1 MEKILITGS
10 NGQLGSEFKSL
21 ANSFS
26 EFAFTFS
33 DRSDFDITDLDSV
46 REFVQKRAFAIII
59 NCAAYTAVD
68 KAETE
73 KDLAYSINA
82 KATGNL
88 ALAAKEFNVKFVH
101 VSTDFVFDGSI
112 ARPLIENDEVNPLN
126 VYGSSKLEGEKLAFD
141 KNPDSLII
149 RTSWVYSSF
158 GNNFVK
164 TIIRLCKERESLNI
178 IFDQIGT
185 PTYAKD
191 LAQVILKI
199 VGGKD
204 WVPGI
209 YHYSNEGVASWY
221 DFSIAIRD
229 LSGLKTLIFPIET
242 SQYPTPAIRPK
253 YSVLNKK
260 KVKDTFKLSIPYWR
274 DSLSECLRLLN
285 S

>member
-1 MEKILITGS
+1 MENILITGS
-10 NGQLGSEFKSL
+10 NGQLGTEFKSL
-21 ANSFS
+21 ANSFP
-26 EFAFTFS
+26 EFVFTFT
-33 DRSDFDITDLDSV
+33 DRSDFDIAALDSV
-46 REFVQKRAFAIII
+46 KEFIQKGAFTIII

-68 KAETE
+68 KAEAE
-73 KDLAYSINA
+73 KDMAYSING

-88 ALAAKEFNVKFVH
+88 ALAAKEFNIKFVH

-126 VYGSSKLEGEKLAFD
+126 VYGSSKLEGEKLAFE
-141 KNPDSLII
+141 KNRDSLVI

-178 IFDQIGT
+178 IYDQIGT

-191 LAQVILKI
+191 LASAILNI
-199 VGGKD
+199 VGGKE

-221 DFSIAIRD
+221 DFAIAIRD
-229 LSGLKTLIFPIET
+229 IYGLKTNILPIET
-242 SQYPTPAIRPK
+242 SQYPTPATRPK

-260 KVKDTFKLSIPYWR
+260 KIKDTFKLGIPYWR
-274 DSLSECLRLLN
+274 DSLSLCLELLK
-285 S
+285 